1 MMALPVVLSTGT
13 PYATAPVGGT
23 IIVPTNAPDA
33 YVTPCLT
40 LDGDGTPDTRSVL
53 YSVLL
58 IDTLGDVNVQYVALP
73 VTIVSFGP

>member
-1 MMALPVVLSTGT
+1 MMALPVNVSTGT
-13 PYATAPVGGT
+13 PNATDDVGGT
-23 IIVPTNAPDA
+23 IIVPTSAPDA

-58 IDTLGDVNVQYVALP
+58 TDTLGDVNVQYVALP